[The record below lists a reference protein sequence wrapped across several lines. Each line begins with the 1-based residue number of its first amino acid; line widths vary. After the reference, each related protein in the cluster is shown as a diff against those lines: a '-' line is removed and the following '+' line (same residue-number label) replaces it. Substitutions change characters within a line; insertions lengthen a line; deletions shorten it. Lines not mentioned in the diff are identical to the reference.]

1 MGRKPACLSTG
12 TVLVGWRFPLE
23 IPSRMKQGLQVSA
36 DPQLWH
42 NTEKGGQSLPPGS
55 LTVVLRL
62 LEKGPLWVSPGAL
75 EVAAFHRLFHSPALP
90 LGKA

>member
-1 MGRKPACLSTG
+1 MGRKLECLSPGTVLAGWRLVGLACLSC
-12 TVLVGWRFPLE
+12 PLE
-23 IPSRMKQGLQVSA
+23 TPSGLKQGLQVSA

-62 LEKGPLWVSPGAL
+62 LEKGPLWVSLSAL
-75 EVAAFHRLFHSPALP
+75 
-90 LGKA
+90 